1 MEIHHK
7 LKVELAYEPGIPL
20 WGIYPKEWKS
30 GFQEIVT
37 LFNEWE
43 TLETHVTYFIVDART

>member
-20 WGIYPKEWKS
+20 WGIYTKEWKS
-30 GFQEIVT
+30 GFQEIAT

>member
-1 MEIHHK
+1 MEFHHK

-20 WGIYPKEWKS
+20 WDIYPKEWKS
-30 GFQEIVT
+30 GFQEIAT

-43 TLETHVTYFIVDART
+43 TLETHVTYFIVVVRT